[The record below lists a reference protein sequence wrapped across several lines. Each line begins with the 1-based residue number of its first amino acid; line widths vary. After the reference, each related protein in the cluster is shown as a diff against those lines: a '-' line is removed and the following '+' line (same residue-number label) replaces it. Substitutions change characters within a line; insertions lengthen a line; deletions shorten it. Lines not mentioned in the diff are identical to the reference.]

1 MAKRTTYTKE
11 FKVEAVRL
19 LERGDKKPADLA
31 RELGV
36 TRNKLYQ
43 WREQLKGKSME
54 DAFPGQGHRNA
65 GSAALAALRR
75 ENAQLKEEI
84 AFLKKTAKFFAKESS

>member
-1 MAKRTTYTKE
+1 MAKRTSYSKE

-19 LERGDKKPADLA
+19 LELGDKKPADLA

-36 TRNKLYQ
+36 SRNKLYQ

-54 DAFPGQGHRNA
+54 DAFPGQGRRSA
-65 GSAALAALRR
+65 DSAAVAALRR